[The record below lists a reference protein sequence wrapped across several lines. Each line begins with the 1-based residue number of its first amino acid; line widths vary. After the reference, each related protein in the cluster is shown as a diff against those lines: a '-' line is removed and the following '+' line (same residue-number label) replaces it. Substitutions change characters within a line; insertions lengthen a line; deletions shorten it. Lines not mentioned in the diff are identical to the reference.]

1 MKATLYFSAIKLP
14 FDSEYS
20 LSVSSND
27 HDSVDGIHQ
36 KKLGAIQIDVP
47 TDIRKKFDELAIVQ
61 LEEQLFEAFIN
72 YENRSVYL
80 KTKISQLNTKNDLV

>member
-1 MKATLYFSAIKLP
+1 MKTTLYFSAIKLP
-14 FDSEYS
+14 FDCEYS
-20 LSVSSND
+20 LKVTTSD
-27 HDSVDGIHQ
+27 YDSLSGITQ

-61 LEEQLFEAFIN
+61 LEEQLFEAFRN